1 MEPIIKLIKATV
13 AASVIPV
20 AGGSV
25 GGVASAV
32 LSVHCDKLEFIYQVK
47 GEVWSL
53 HPLEYQMHTYIL
65 LLYFSHI
72 FYYLYFSH

>member
-20 AGGSV
+20 GSGGSV

-47 GEVWSL
+47 GEVWFFHL
-53 HPLEYQMHTYIL
+53 HFLQL
-65 LLYFSHI
+65 
-72 FYYLYFSH
+72 